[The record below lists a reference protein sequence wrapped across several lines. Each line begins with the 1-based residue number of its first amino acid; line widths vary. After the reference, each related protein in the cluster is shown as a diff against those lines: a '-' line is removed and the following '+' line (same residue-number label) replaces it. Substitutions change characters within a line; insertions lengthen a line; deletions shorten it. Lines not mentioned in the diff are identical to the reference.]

1 MSKKFVLYI
10 APFSFPN
17 GGAAA
22 RRIYGNC
29 VSLKA
34 AGYDVAVASAQIGE
48 YKTRYNDIDVYS
60 FNERRFESLPRYLKH
75 FLYFNAGAKAIQFLD
90 GLDIKPSAIILYSG
104 YSPYLLKL
112 KGWCYKHKVKL
123 IFDAVEW
130 YDPPNLFAKFFSPYY
145 LNIELAMRFLLPKCD
160 GLIVISCYLEK
171 YYESGKIDLAVIPP
185 TLDTSSVVPRLDG
198 DKTEYVKVCYAG
210 SLGIK
215 KDFLAD
221 IIKAIYQI
229 NQDGV
234 KVQLHIAGLSFS
246 DLQNK
251 GFLQGL
257 NLIKVKHIIHAYGML
272 SHNDSLELVRSS
284 DFSIVF
290 RPPFRNVQAGFPT
303 KFVESMS
310 LGTPVIGN
318 YFSDLE
324 SYLVDG
330 ANGIVC
336 DDYTIESLKSALLR
350 SSKLEDL
357 NTLRRNARLTA
368 EKHFDCL
375 KYSSQLENLL
385 N

>member
-1 MSKKFVLYI
+1 MSNKFVLYI
-10 APFSFPN
+10 APFNFPN

-29 VSLKA
+29 QSLKS
-34 AGYDVAVASAQIGE
+34 AGYDVAVASGQIGE
-48 YKTRYNDIDVYS
+48 YKTTYDGIDVYS
-60 FNERRFESLPRYLKH
+60 YNERIFEALPRHLKH
-75 FLYFNAGAKAIQFLD
+75 LFYFNAGSKVIQFLEK
-90 GLDIKPSAIILYSG
+90 LNIKPSSIILYSG
-104 YSPYLLKL
+104 YSPYLLRL
-112 KGWCYKHKVKL
+112 RAWCNKHNVSL

-145 LNIELAMRFLLPKCD
+145 LNIEFAMRFLLPKCD
-160 GLIVISCYLEK
+160 GLIVISRYLEN
-171 YYESGKIDLAVIPP
+171 YYRAGKPRLALIPP
-185 TLDTSSVVPRLDG
+185 TLDISSIMPRLDG
-198 DKTEYVKVCYAG
+198 DKSEFVKVCYAG
-210 SLGIK
+210 SIGIK

-221 IIKAIYQI
+221 IIQAIYQI
-229 NQDGV
+229 NESGAN
-234 KVQLHIAGLSFS
+234 VQLHIAGLSFS

-272 SHNDSLELVRSS
+272 SHNDSLELVKSS

-330 ANGIVC
+330 FNGIVC
-336 DDYTIESLKSALLR
+336 DDYTIASLKSALLR
-350 SSKLEDL
+350 SSKLKDL
-357 NTLRRNARLTA
+357 NTLRKNARLTA